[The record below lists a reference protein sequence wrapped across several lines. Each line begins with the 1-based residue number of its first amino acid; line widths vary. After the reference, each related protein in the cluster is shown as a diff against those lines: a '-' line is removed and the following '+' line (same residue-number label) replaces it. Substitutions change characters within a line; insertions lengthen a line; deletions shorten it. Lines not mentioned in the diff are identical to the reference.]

1 MASAVPCTG
10 VQHRCLAAECRAN
23 VNAAN
28 SKGRTA
34 LSAAASHDHQSVA
47 DCLQGFVENRE
58 RHFSMTEAAIRGV
71 IREVVEH
78 SNA

>member
-1 MASAVPCTG
+1 MLV
-10 VQHRCLAAECRAN
+10 RYLAAECGAN

-34 LSAAASHDHQSVA
+34 LSVAASQGHQSVA
-47 DCLQGFVENRE
+47 DYLLGFAEYRGRN
-58 RHFSMTEAAIRGV
+58 FSMTEDAIRGV